1 MNQTLNNI
9 EYSIVK
15 QYKILFNFEQSL
27 LGQKL
32 WKSRNGKRANI
43 FSVKTVCFFKILPP
57 KLLKDEKIRTFLNT
71 TAFCINKF
79 AAGY

>member
-1 MNQTLNNI
+1 MGQT
-9 EYSIVK
+9 
-15 QYKILFNFEQSL
+15 
-27 LGQKL
+27 L

-71 TAFCINKF
+71 TAVCINTF